1 MDGLDGGR
9 VDMVLDPL
17 AERVGEPREAAYR
30 HVDGQIMALDHRG
43 RDVRWIRG
51 SFDPLSHGGDDLGR
65 AVAGLAGR
73 LRRLAVDFDE
83 LGVVDIR
90 AEGVFD
96 RLEIGPV
103 SVGC

>member
-1 MDGLDGGR
+1 M
-9 VDMVLDPL
+9 
-17 AERVGEPREAAYR
+17 
-30 HVDGQIMALDHRG
+30 
-43 RDVRWIRG
+43 RWIRG
-51 SFDPLSHGGDDLGR
+51 SFDPLSHGGDDLGQT
-65 AVAGLAGR
+65 VAGLAGR

-96 RLEIGPV
+96 RLEIGAV